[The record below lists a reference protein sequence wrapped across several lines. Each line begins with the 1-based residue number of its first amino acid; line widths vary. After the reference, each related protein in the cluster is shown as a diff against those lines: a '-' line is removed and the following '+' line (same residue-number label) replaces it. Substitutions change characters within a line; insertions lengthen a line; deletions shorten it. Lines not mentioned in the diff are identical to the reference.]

1 MKFKTDRRK
10 VPGCIFVAALA
21 VLVTQAAGAA
31 GAAASC
37 EALQAQIE
45 AKIRA
50 AGVAQFTLTTVDAGA
65 RAVGKVVGTCALGA
79 RKIMYVAGP
88 SAGPSAAPMATPS
101 AAASTP
107 RARAAPSRPGTEAIL
122 TECRDGSVSMGGDC
136 KK

>member
-31 GAAASC
+31 GATASC

-88 SAGPSAAPMATPS
+88 SAAPMATPS

>member
-31 GAAASC
+31 GATASC

-88 SAGPSAAPMATPS
+88 SAAPMATPC

>member
-10 VPGCIFVAALA
+10 VPGCIFVAVLA

-37 EALQAQIE
+37 KALQAQIE
-45 AKIRA
+45 ARIRA

-65 RAVGKVVGTCALGA
+65 RAVGKVVGTCALGTQ
-79 RKIMYVAGP
+79 KIMYIAG
-88 SAGPSAAPMATPS
+88 ASAAPMATPS

-122 TECRDGSVSMGGDC
+122 TECRDGTVSMGGDC